1 MSAREIKG
9 ANRQHAPAR
18 WMMDGW
24 TRGVWLAD
32 RSPTR
37 SVELRVP
44 PCGRKRFALRYTLT
58 HPRGQS
64 AAWSV
69 SGELVRFEPENT
81 HARRRQPPTGA
92 TPLRFARRLAMAL
105 KILGWGTMVGVAF
118 LAITSL
124 KTWMA
129 PLASRAAQ
137 MVQTTRGEGGKSG
150 DVERDRGGVGG
161 ATAPFFESVVFML

>member
-1 MSAREIKG
+1 MASRC
-9 ANRQHAPAR
+9 
-18 WMMDGW
+18 
-24 TRGVWLAD
+24 VAD

-44 PCGRKRFALRYTLT
+44 PCGRKRFRLRYTLT

-64 AAWSV
+64 AAWSL

-137 MVQTTRGEGGKSG
+137 MVQATRGEGGKS
-150 DVERDRGGVGG
+150 VETWRDRGGVGG

>member
-1 MSAREIKG
+1 MGPTLVARAPPGASAR
-9 ANRQHAPAR
+9 
-18 WMMDGW
+18 
-24 TRGVWLAD
+24 
-32 RSPTR
+32 
-37 SVELRVP
+37 
-44 PCGRKRFALRYTLT
+44 
-58 HPRGQS
+58 
-64 AAWSV
+64 
-69 SGELVRFEPENT
+69 ELVRFEPENT

-137 MVQTTRGEGGKSG
+137 MNLDYAQ
-150 DVERDRGGVGG
+150 RD
-161 ATAPFFESVVFML
+161 AANKHLKTARQASSES